1 MTHTSTPATFSGSQ
15 AAKAFPIVGLAPR
28 WRGWLVPTS
37 GHANWVG
44 PPRWVPSRRQPAP
57 ARTLCGRPPAA
68 ITSADAEAEVF
79 VSAIPAG
86 PWLLV
91 VGMHRSGTSAITG
104 ALGALG
110 LNATHA
116 KDRMDS
122 PLSNPEH
129 WESKALAAHNDQ
141 ILSRM
146 RASWDAPPVFPPGWY
161 GDPDIIGD
169 ADHADLA
176 AVLTT
181 AYPEPGPSVW
191 KDPRL
196 CLLLPYWRKVLPAPL
211 AAVFVW
217 RSPLDVAHSLQ
228 RRDQMPLAVGLAL
241 WERYNRSALVGLTG
255 MDTYVLECN
264 SMADDPKACV
274 EGVAGWLSSL
284 DQFAGNADWWDTDL
298 GAASIVGELL
308 HPPDNDRSAVDPTLL
323 VEQLD
328 LVESLTAMSG
338 GHRPFH
344 PNVSAVESGWTT
356 SVIDLRQSERARD
369 LREARQELARVR
381 SELADANRNLAN
393 LHSSTSWRMTTPVR
407 ALVAAVGRI
416 GRRRSGR

>member
-1 MTHTSTPATFSGSQ
+1 MAGRATPT
-15 AAKAFPIVGLAPR
+15 PPV
-28 WRGWLVPTS
+28 RG
-37 GHANWVG
+37 
-44 PPRWVPSRRQPAP
+44 RR
-57 ARTLCGRPPAA
+57 PAA
-68 ITSADAEAEVF
+68 ITSTDAEAEVF

-122 PLSNPEH
+122 PRSNPEH

-141 ILSRM
+141 ILNRM
-146 RASWDAPPVFPPGWY
+146 GASWDAPPVFPLHWQD
-161 GDPDIIGD
+161 DPDIIGD
-169 ADHADLA
+169 ADVA

-196 CLLLPYWRKVLPAPL
+196 CLLLPYWRNILPAPL

-217 RSPLDVAHSLQ
+217 RSPLDVAHSLL

-241 WERYNRSALVGLTG
+241 WERYNRSAMVGLAG
-255 MDTYVLECN
+255 MDTYVLECS
-264 SMADDPKACV
+264 SMADHPQACV

-284 DQFAGNADWWDTDL
+284 DQFAGNADLWDTDRA
-298 GAASIVGELL
+298 AASIVGELL
-308 HPPDNDRSAVDPTLL
+308 HSPDDDRSAVDPALL

-328 LVESLTAMSG
+328 LVDALTAMRG
-338 GHRPFH
+338 GHRPFD
-344 PNVSAVESGWTT
+344 PSVPGAESGWTT
-356 SVIDLRQSERARD
+356 SVIGLRQSERSRD
-369 LREARQELARVR
+369 LRHARQELARVR

-393 LHSSTSWRMTTPVR
+393 LHTSTSWRMTRPVR
-407 ALVAAVGRI
+407 AVVGAIGRVA
-416 GRRRSGR
+416 RRRSGP